1 MKLLNYVLARWADGY
16 NYVSDADTTLASAL
30 EQTLKVISSV
40 GDHATLDVRRVRV
53 DDKTVPLALVR
64 FDVIVP
70 PSPRRL
76 QYSHVVVLP
85 AEYRDLPI
93 DAWRRVLERKYGA
106 DVEAHIREVYE
117 RIAVTSKSAGR
128 SLVEPFEIELGDLE
142 AEAAPE
148 ATVSD
153 PAIDGAAIDGV
164 ARVIV
169 AAPGGDKPLPP
180 TSVRDL
186 PPTGGAASRLAPTLI
201 GAAGIVLALLT
212 YRCGRVSG
220 AEQATAALGE
230 TQGKLTACASDLNDA
245 HKLLAAAE
253 HKLGSVPGDLT
264 ACAVEKES
272 LRNEVA
278 SCGEARSLVEGENS
292 RLKGSFEGLTKERG
306 ELIRTKADL
315 QAKIDD
321 LEQDKLALAARIDT
335 KDHKI
340 DELRRWVRWT
350 CSKMPRPPVT
360 PCRTVP

>member
-30 EQTLKVISSV
+30 EQTLKVISCV

-106 DVEAHIREVYE
+106 DVEARIREVYE

-142 AEAAPE
+142 AEASPAAAVSAP
-148 ATVSD
+148 AL
-153 PAIDGAAIDGV
+153 DGAAIAIAVPVGNEP
-164 ARVIV
+164 A
-169 AAPGGDKPLPP
+169 PP
-180 TSVRDL
+180 TPVPVP
-186 PPTGGAASRLAPTLI
+186 PPTGGAASRLAPVLI
-201 GAAGIVLALLT
+201 GAAGIVLALVT

-230 TQGKLTACASDLNDA
+230 TQGKLTACAGELDDTY
-245 HKLLAAAE
+245 KRLAAAE

-272 LRNEVA
+272 LRNEIA

-292 RLKGSFEGLTKERG
+292 KLKGRIDGLE
-306 ELIRTKADL
+306 ADKKRL
-315 QAKIDD
+315 DEKYRDKIDD
-321 LEQDKLALAARIDT
+321 LEQDKRALAARIDT

-340 DELRRWVRWT
+340 DELRGWVRWT
-350 CSKMPRPPVT
+350 CSKIPRPPVT